1 MSKPKYSAESIGQDI
16 ESFLRLV
23 AKRAGFQLNFE
34 IADAQNPH
42 PEFENPEVVVRFS
55 GPDVELLLSNRAE
68 VLLALEHLTM
78 EVLGMPP
85 EDHTRLCFDAN
96 DFRLLRMEELRMS
109 AGAAADKVRRT
120 GVPFTFNPMT
130 SRERRI
136 IHLAMR
142 DEQGVRSESAGVGGH
157 RQVVIY
163 PEGMSSST
171 TQAAPSGPA
180 GPQYSTRR
188 RRR

>member
-1 MSKPKYSAESIGQDI
+1 VSKPKYSAAEIGSDI
-16 ESFLRLV
+16 ETFLRTV
-23 AKRAGFQLNFE
+23 VKRAGFKLSFE
-34 IADAQNPH
+34 IVDAQNPH
-42 PEFENPEVVVRFS
+42 PELENPEVVVRFT
-55 GPDVELLLSNRAE
+55 GPDVEELLSNRAE

-96 DFRLLRMEELRMS
+96 DYRALRMEELRLS
-109 AGAAADKVRRT
+109 AAAAAEKVRRT
-120 GVPFTFNPMT
+120 GMAFTFNPMT

-142 DEQGVRSESAGVGGH
+142 NESGVRSESTGFGGH
-157 RQVVIY
+157 RQVVIH
-163 PEGMSSST
+163 PEGATAGAS
-171 TQAAPSGPA
+171 APPPGPP